1 MKRKSSPDPTN
12 PLPDGLT
19 RNRHAQAKPAEN
31 PADCDQVAALARAG
45 AEFGDDD
52 DPQYSF

>member
-1 MKRKSSPDPTN
+1 MKRKSTPDPN
-12 PLPDGLT
+12 DPAPDGLT
-19 RNRHAQAKPAEN
+19 RNRNAHAKPAEN
-31 PADCDQVAALARAG
+31 PADCGLVVATARAG